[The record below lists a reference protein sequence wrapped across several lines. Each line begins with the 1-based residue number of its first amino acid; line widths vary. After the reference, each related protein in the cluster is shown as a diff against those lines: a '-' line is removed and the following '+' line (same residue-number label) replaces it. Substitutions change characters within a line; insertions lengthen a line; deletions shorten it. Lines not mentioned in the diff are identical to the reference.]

1 MGFVSDPKLDQF
13 MSEHWNRFSHRF
25 ISCSAQQEFQGLAR
39 QDSPSLL
46 LVVVDDVVWSL
57 VWCGETEL
65 LINTPHHTNHQV
77 YFPPPNPQWRDIKQ
91 SRETSR
97 DNQVVTALSLRRY
110 SFQGALL
117 VVRLDIILSR
127 SISLEIPR
135 RLAIPIITIIRNTKY
150 ISRHPP
156 GFTSVTT
163 TSGP

>member
-25 ISCSAQQEFQGLAR
+25 ISSSRAGISRSRKTKLA
-39 QDSPSLL
+39 LL
-46 LVVVDDVVWSL
+46 LVVVDVVWSL
-57 VWCGETEL
+57 VWCGETEI

>member
-25 ISCSAQQEFQGLAR
+25 ISGSIAGISRSCKTRLA
-39 QDSPSLL
+39 LL
-46 LVVVDDVVWSL
+46 LMVVDVVWSL
-57 VWCGETEL
+57 VWCGETEI